1 MVVLHLSIVLADKIT
16 NNLAQIQH
24 YPEDFSLFLLLPCC
38 WVMQKTILHFS
49 HNFLSCY
56 PENITAPCEIFGR
69 NKGAIASRL
78 KELNDNNKVIVYGG
92 YFRYK

>member
-1 MVVLHLSIVLADKIT
+1 
-16 NNLAQIQH
+16 
-24 YPEDFSLFLLLPCC
+24 
-38 WVMQKTILHFS
+38 MQKTILHFS

-78 KELNDNNKVIVYGG
+78 KELNDNNKVIVYGDTFVISSRI
-92 YFRYK
+92 YYSHIKSNHKKY